1 MSTRALG
8 RHTRPKKLSPKQNVQ
23 IFRESEVDLQPDLD
37 ASRGVSTVETG
48 VEKAEESVCCQDP
61 ISRHV
66 ISTKAFLTYR

>member
-37 ASRGVSTVETG
+37 ASRGPSTVETG
-48 VEKAEESVCCQDP
+48 VEKAEESVRAKTP
-61 ISRHV
+61 ISYHV
-66 ISTKAFLTYR
+66 ISTNTIG